1 MRILYVEDDLKLQL
15 QIVKL
20 LRHEKHEVFHFA
32 DVVSALK
39 FVRENQPD
47 VLLCDY
53 RLEGSVNGLALA
65 KQVRQLYPACTIVM
79 ISFFTTTENVIEAL
93 EMEVDAY
100 IQRPVPFPD
109 LLDKL
114 YAAVERRRSKYPL
127 RTPQIVLGPLTI
139 DESGRSATWYGQRL
153 DLTPTEYALLAQLV
167 SRPGYVFTPVDL
179 CAAVRGVRFERQE
192 ARQLLKPHLSALRAK
207 LTQDGKYPQPIRN
220 IRGQGYQ
227 WLLSDNEEANA
238 SPQADP

>member
-1 MRILYVEDDLKLQL
+1 LKR
-15 QIVKL
+15 K
-20 LRHEKHEVFHFA
+20 
-32 DVVSALK
+32 SW
-39 FVRENQPD
+39 
-47 VLLCDY
+47 
-53 RLEGSVNGLALA
+53 
-65 KQVRQLYPACTIVM
+65 

-100 IQRPVPFPD
+100 IQRPIPFPD

-127 RTPQIVLGPLTI
+127 RTPQIVLGPLTV
-139 DESGRSATWYGQRL
+139 DESQRSATWYGQRL

-179 CAAVRGVRFERQE
+179 CAAVRGVRLERQE

-207 LTQDGKYPQPIRN
+207 LTQDGKYPQPIQN
-220 IRGQGYQ
+220 VRGQGYQ
-227 WLLSDNEEANA
+227 WLLPDNEEANTN
-238 SPQADP
+238 PQVDT